1 MYKYMKNVVKQSR
14 LKFNCSYPLSAAGE
28 ERVVEQSDDRVS
40 QPVGHYRQC
49 ISANALRGL
58 LTLPNCVGD
67 CSTLTSASGKE
78 GKALI
83 CNFSHKAILN
93 AISLR
98 NIALA
103 IALAAIMLLS
113 LPGCTKL
120 NQVSP
125 TSVPASEMFKDTT
138 SLQEALTGLYSTLES
153 ENYYGAFYPMF
164 ADLNSDNGIAGGYN
178 NSSLNEFGY
187 YSVTTSNEYL
197 QNMYIAMYYCIAN
210 ANAIIANVGS
220 VPHVTPTL
228 LKSAKGQAL
237 AIRALV
243 HFDLLRAFGYHWD
256 MSSPYGIPVV
266 LTVQTSEDVV
276 PRSTVAVSYA
286 AILADLNSAAALLA
300 GETSRDANYINPAII
315 NALLARVY
323 LYEKDYTDAAKYATL
338 VINDGAFALADKT
351 SFPSI
356 YSTKLGKE
364 SILELP
370 FNQQNPSFYNATTYA
385 RPDADATEVLF
396 IASEGLK
403 DFLVSRN
410 GDLRINL
417 LDTSSVNFQPDARTL
432 KYASDI
438 TQKDNSAY
446 VIRIA
451 EMYMIRAEA
460 LGRAAGLAD
469 LNMIR
474 TNRGMAPLQPSDVPD
489 DATYAQAVSDEDR
502 SEFNFEGHRYFDLAR
517 TGQVA
522 SVLGVPA
529 SNSCYPIPQHEIDAT
544 HGVVVQNPG
553 Y

>member
-1 MYKYMKNVVKQSR
+1 MYRHIKNIVFSIAV
-14 LKFNCSYPLSAAGE
+14 
-28 ERVVEQSDDRVS
+28 
-40 QPVGHYRQC
+40 
-49 ISANALRGL
+49 AL
-58 LTLPNCVGD
+58 T
-67 CSTLTSASGKE
+67 
-78 GKALI
+78 
-83 CNFSHKAILN
+83 
-93 AISLR
+93 
-98 NIALA
+98 A
-103 IALAAIMLLS
+103 IAVVS

-125 TSVPASEMFKDTT
+125 TSVPNANMFKDTT

-164 ADLNSDNGIAGGYN
+164 ADLNSDNGVAGGYN
-178 NSSLNEFGY
+178 NTSLNEFGY
-187 YSVTTSNEYL
+187 YSVTTTNVYL
-197 QNMYIAMYYCIAN
+197 QDMYIAMYYAVAN

-220 VPHVTPTL
+220 VPHITQQQ
-228 LKSAKGQAL
+228 LKAVKGQAL
-237 AIRALV
+237 TIRALV
-243 HFDLLRAFGYHWD
+243 HFDVLRAFGYHWD
-256 MSSPYGIPVV
+256 TTSPYGIPVV
-266 LTVQTSEDVV
+266 LSVQSAGDVV
-276 PRSTVAVSYA
+276 PRSTVAASYS
-286 AILADLNSAAALLA
+286 AILADLTNAATLLA
-300 GETSRDANYINPAII
+300 GQSGRNANYINPAIV

-323 LYEKDYTDAAKYATL
+323 LYQKDYTNAAKYAAL
-338 VINDGAFALADKT
+338 VINDGAFALADQT

-356 YSTKLGKE
+356 YTTKLGKE

-385 RPDADATEVLF
+385 RPGADATEVLF
-396 IASEGLK
+396 IGSEDLK
-403 DFLVSRN
+403 DFLVART

-417 LDTSSVNFQPDARTL
+417 LDTGSENFQPDVRTL

-451 EMYMIRAEA
+451 EMYLIRAEA
-460 LGRAAGLAD
+460 LGRTTGLAD
-469 LNMIR
+469 LNMVR
-474 TNRGMAPLQPSDVPD
+474 VNRGMAPLAPFDVPD
-489 DATYAQAVSDEDR
+489 NATYAQAVADENR

-517 TGQVA
+517 TGQVN